1 MSNRPPVR
9 GRPVVTWRVPWGQRQ
24 VGFGVGVLA
33 LTIAFVFALGRVL
46 EREDAASSVS
56 TVLAASALVSA
67 IMVEAAYALGP
78 RAAGGLR
85 ALFGERRHSLARM
98 LGWAALAFFAS
109 LAATLVYVLVAGSV
123 TDAAVPSPI
132 PASFFDQLPVLTV
145 LLVVLVGPAAE
156 EVFFRGFC
164 FAGLVGRWGF
174 WGAAAASSALFG
186 LAHLDPALM
195 GPAFVSG
202 FVFAWTYWRT
212 GSLWPV
218 VLAHVARNAVA
229 LAVVASL

>member
-1 MSNRPPVR
+1 MSNRPRVR
-9 GRPVVTWRVPWGQRQ
+9 ARPTVPWTVPWGQRQ

-33 LTIAFVFALGRVL
+33 LTIALVFALGRL
-46 EREDAASSVS
+46 IERGGGTSSVA
-56 TVLAASALVSA
+56 TVLAASAFVSVV
-67 IMVEAAYALGP
+67 MVAAAYALGP
-78 RAAGGLR
+78 RAVGGLR
-85 ALFGERRHSLARM
+85 ALFGDRRQSAART

-109 LAATLVYVLVAGSV
+109 LAATLVYVLVAESV
-123 TDAAVPSPI
+123 TDTAVPPSI
-132 PASFFDQLPVLTV
+132 PASFLDELPLFTV
-145 LLVVLVGPAAE
+145 LLIALVGPAAE

-174 WGAAAASSALFG
+174 WRAGAASSALFG

-202 FVFAWTYWRT
+202 FVFAWAYWRT

-218 VLAHVARNAVA
+218 VLAHVARNGVA
-229 LAVVASL
+229 LGVVASL

>member
-1 MSNRPPVR
+1 MSNRPPLRVR
-9 GRPVVTWRVPWGQRQ
+9 PAVSWSQRQ
-24 VGFGVGVLA
+24 VALGTGLVTLA
-33 LTIAFVFALGRVL
+33 IALVFAVGRFL
-46 EREDAASSVS
+46 ERDGAATPVS
-56 TVLAASALVSA
+56 TVLAASAFVSVV
-67 IMVEAAYALGP
+67 MVAAAYGMGP

-85 ALFGERRHSLARM
+85 ALFGERRRSPART
-98 LGWAALAFFAS
+98 LGWAALAFLAS
-109 LAATLVYVLVAGSV
+109 YAATLVYVLAAESV

-132 PASFFDQLPVLTV
+132 PASFLEELPLLTLV
-145 LLVVLVGPAAE
+145 LVVLVGPAAE
-156 EVFFRGFC
+156 EIFFRGFC

-174 WGAAAASSALFG
+174 WGAAVASSGLFG

-202 FVFAWTYWRT
+202 FVFAWVYRRT

-218 VLAHVARNAVA
+218 VLAHTARNGVA

>member
-1 MSNRPPVR
+1 MVS
-9 GRPVVTWRVPWGQRQ
+9 WGQRQ
-24 VGFGVGVLA
+24 VGFGAGVVA
-33 LTIAFVFALGRVL
+33 LTIALVFALGRGL
-46 EREDAASSVS
+46 ERGGGASSVS
-56 TVLAASALVSA
+56 TVLAASAFVNVVMA
-67 IMVEAAYALGP
+67 AAAYALGP

-85 ALFGERRHSLARM
+85 ALFGERRQSLARM

-109 LAATLVYVLVAGSV
+109 FAATLVYALVAESV
-123 TDAAVPSPI
+123 TDAAVPTPI
-132 PASFFDQLPVLTV
+132 PASFLDELPLLTV

-156 EVFFRGFC
+156 EIFFRGFC
-164 FAGLVGRWGF
+164 FAGLMGRWGC

-202 FVFAWTYWRT
+202 LVFAWAYWRT

-218 VLAHVARNAVA
+218 VLAHAARNAVA
-229 LAVVASL
+229 LAAVASL